1 MNFLSVRPSD
11 SDLISSDLHELLE
24 SISTKRKMEKHT
36 YLFREGMDAEELY
49 LIQSGLIEIGKLTS
63 DGKDLTLRICQK
75 HDIVGELTLFTEE
88 PRYMLSAKVLEDGEV
103 LVINKNKLE
112 KELIQ
117 NGALT
122 FEFMKWMSTHLRK
135 IQSKIRDLLLHGKKG
150 ALYSTLIRLS
160 NSYGVERSDG
170 ILINIILTNQD
181 LAKFCAAARESIN
194 RMLGDLRKKGVISID
209 ESGKIILHKR
219 DYLRC
224 EIECENC
231 PLEIC
236 NID

>member
-1 MNFLSVRPSD
+1 MNILSVRKSD
-11 SDLISSDLHELLE
+11 KELLSRELHELLKT
-24 SISTKRKMEKHT
+24 ISTKRKMKKHT
-36 YLFREGMDAEELY
+36 YLFQEGMDAEELY

-75 HDIVGELTLFTEE
+75 NDIVGELTLFTEE
-88 PRYMLSAKVLEDGEV
+88 PRYMLSAKVLEGGEV

-117 NGALT
+117 NGDLT

-170 ILINIILTNQD
+170 ILINIVLRQIRIWLS
-181 LAKFCAAARESIN
+181 FARRREKASTACWETFAN
-194 RMLGDLRKKGVISID
+194 KG
-209 ESGKIILHKR
+209 LFR
-219 DYLRC
+219 
-224 EIECENC
+224 
-231 PLEIC
+231 
-236 NID
+236 

>member
-1 MNFLSVRPSD
+1 MNILSVRKSD
-11 SDLISSDLHELLE
+11 KELLSRELHELLE
-24 SISTKRKMEKHT
+24 SISTKRKMKKHT
-36 YLFREGMDAEELY
+36 YLFQEGMDAKELY

-75 HDIVGELTLFTEE
+75 NDIVGELTLFTDE

-117 NGALT
+117 NGVLT

-170 ILINIILTNQD
+170 ILINIVLTNQD
-181 LAKFCAAARESIN
+181 LAKFCAAARESVN
-194 RMLGDLRKKGVISID
+194 RMLGDLRKQGVISID
-209 ESGKIILHKR
+209 ETGKIILHKR
-219 DYLRC
+219 DYLRF

>member
-1 MNFLSVRPSD
+1 MNILSVRKSD
-11 SDLISSDLHELLE
+11 KELLSRELHELLK
-24 SISTKRKMEKHT
+24 SISTKRKMKKHT
-36 YLFREGMDAEELY
+36 YLFQEGMDAEELY

-75 HDIVGELTLFTEE
+75 NDIVGELTLFTEE

-117 NGALT
+117 NGDLT

-160 NSYGVERSDG
+160 NSYGVERS
-170 ILINIILTNQD
+170 
-181 LAKFCAAARESIN
+181 N
-194 RMLGDLRKKGVISID
+194 RI
-209 ESGKIILHKR
+209 
-219 DYLRC
+219 
-224 EIECENC
+224 
-231 PLEIC
+231 
-236 NID
+236 

>member
-1 MNFLSVRPSD
+1 MNFLSVRKSD
-11 SDLISSDLHELLE
+11 KDLLSQDLHQLLE
-24 SISTKRKMEKHT
+24 SISTKRRIEKNT
-36 YLFREGMDAEELY
+36 FLFQEGMDAKELY

-75 HDIVGELTLFTEE
+75 NDIVGELTLFTEE
-88 PRYMLSAKVLEDGEV
+88 PRYMLSAKVLADGEV
-103 LVINKNKLE
+103 FVINKNKLE
-112 KELIQ
+112 KELVQ

-160 NSYGVERSDG
+160 NSYGVKRSDG
-170 ILINIILTNQD
+170 ILINIALTNHD
-181 LAKFCAAARESIN
+181 LAKFCAAARESVN
-194 RMLGDLRKKGVISID
+194 RMLGDLRKQGIISIE
-209 ESGKIILHKR
+209 ESGKIVLHQR

-231 PLEIC
+231 PLDIC

>member
-1 MNFLSVRPSD
+1 
-11 SDLISSDLHELLE
+11 
-24 SISTKRKMEKHT
+24 
-36 YLFREGMDAEELY
+36 EELY

-135 IQSKIRDLLLHGKKG
+135 IQSKIRDL
-150 ALYSTLIRLS
+150 
-160 NSYGVERSDG
+160 
-170 ILINIILTNQD
+170 
-181 LAKFCAAARESIN
+181 
-194 RMLGDLRKKGVISID
+194 
-209 ESGKIILHKR
+209 
-219 DYLRC
+219 
-224 EIECENC
+224 
-231 PLEIC
+231 
-236 NID
+236 

>member
-135 IQSKIRDLLLHGKKG
+135 IQSKIRDLLLHGKRG
-150 ALYSTLIRLS
+150 ALFHPYPFIKQL
-160 NSYGVERSDG
+160 RSG
-170 ILINIILTNQD
+170 
-181 LAKFCAAARESIN
+181 AKRRHS
-194 RMLGDLRKKGVISID
+194 D
-209 ESGKIILHKR
+209 
-219 DYLRC
+219 
-224 EIECENC
+224 
-231 PLEIC
+231 
-236 NID
+236 

>member
-1 MNFLSVRPSD
+1 MNILSVRKSD
-11 SDLISSDLHELLE
+11 KELLSRELHELLE
-24 SISTKRKMEKHT
+24 SISTKRKMKKHT
-36 YLFREGMDAEELY
+36 YLFQEGMDAKELY

-75 HDIVGELTLFTEE
+75 NDIVGELTLFTDE

-117 NGALT
+117 NGVLT

-170 ILINIILTNQD
+170 ILINIVLTNQD
-181 LAKFCAAARESIN
+181 LAKFCAAARRASTACWETSAN
-194 RMLGDLRKKGVISID
+194 KG
-209 ESGKIILHKR
+209 LFR
-219 DYLRC
+219 
-224 EIECENC
+224 
-231 PLEIC
+231 
-236 NID
+236 

>member
-1 MNFLSVRPSD
+1 MNCWNRSA
-11 SDLISSDLHELLE
+11 
-24 SISTKRKMEKHT
+24 RKENGKHT

-170 ILINIILTNQD
+170 ILINIVLTNQD
-181 LAKFCAAARESIN
+181 LAKFCAAARKASIVCSEISAK
-194 RMLGDLRKKGVISID
+194 RGYFDRRIRKNYFAQAG
-209 ESGKIILHKR
+209 LFTM
-219 DYLRC
+219 
-224 EIECENC
+224 
-231 PLEIC
+231 
-236 NID
+236 

>member
-11 SDLISSDLHELLE
+11 SDLISSDLYELLE

-170 ILINIILTNQD
+170 ILD
-181 LAKFCAAARESIN
+181 
-194 RMLGDLRKKGVISID
+194 RKSVV
-209 ESGKIILHKR
+209 
-219 DYLRC
+219 
-224 EIECENC
+224 
-231 PLEIC
+231 
-236 NID
+236 